1 MFLDPLSDLSLTISY
16 QSLSSSS
23 LYFLYKPSFIPLLQI
38 ISSPFLFLNIMAALD
53 PAPILQHPSEDDLFQ
68 GVPKDVKDY
77 RLKHWDKGVFSLEL
91 LNLSITP
98 PTVDIS
104 DGVVSGH
111 IKIPPGQVKEGTYS
125 GTQLALTEMFS
136 RIEKRYDKPT
146 PLRTSLI

>member
-1 MFLDPLSDLSLTISY
+1 
-16 QSLSSSS
+16 
-23 LYFLYKPSFIPLLQI
+23 
-38 ISSPFLFLNIMAALD
+38 MAALD
-53 PAPILQHPSEDDLFQ
+53 PAPILEHPSEDDLFQ

-98 PTVDIS
+98 PTVNIF

-146 PLRTSLI
+146 PPRTSLIRKQ

>member
-1 MFLDPLSDLSLTISY
+1 MCSP
-16 QSLSSSS
+16 
-23 LYFLYKPSFIPLLQI
+23 
-38 ISSPFLFLNIMAALD
+38 SPFSNIMAALE
-53 PAPILQHPSEDDLFQ
+53 PAPILEHPSQDDLFQ
-68 GVPKDVKDY
+68 AAPEDVKDY

-98 PTVDIS
+98 PTVNIS

-111 IKIPPGQVKEGTYS
+111 IEIPAGQVKEGTYS

-146 PLRTSLI
+146 PLRTSLT